1 MKILLVAN
9 TDWYLFNFRRS
20 LAAYLRAA
28 GHAVTL
34 VSPRGPYVEG
44 IQKLGFPWLEWP
56 VGRKS
61 AGPGE
66 LLAVQR
72 LARIYWRERPELVH
86 HFTVKPVLY
95 GSLAANLTRVPY
107 VVNAITGL
115 GYVFLQNNLRAR
127 LLRQVVLLL
136 YRLALRSPSQTVI
149 FENTFDRD
157 FFEGLG
163 LLPTGAGRV
172 IEGAGVD
179 VEQYTPL
186 PEPPGAPLVV
196 LPARML
202 WDKGVG
208 TAVEAARLLRAA
220 GTPLRLALVG
230 PTDPGNPANIP
241 EATLQEWVAE
251 GSVEWWGFQEDM
263 HTVYAQAALVLL
275 PSLGEGVPTV
285 LIEAAACGR
294 AIVTTNVAGCRD
306 VVQDGQTG
314 LLVPPNDPAALAA
327 ALSRLAADPAL
338 RRQMGLAGRSQA
350 EARFSTNQINRE
362 TLEVYQRLA
371 QKQHPTP

>member
-9 TDWYLFNFRRS
+9 TDWYLYNFRRS
-20 LAAYLRAA
+20 LAVYLRAA

-34 VSPRGPYVEG
+34 VSPHGPYVAG
-44 IQKLGFPWLEWP
+44 IQKLGFPWLEWA

-66 LLAVQR
+66 LLAVQQ
-72 LARIYWRERPELVH
+72 LARIYWRQHPDLVH

-95 GSLAANLTRVPY
+95 GSLAASLARVPC

-136 YRLALRSPSQTVI
+136 YRFALRTPRQTVI
-149 FENTFDRD
+149 FENTYDRS
-157 FFEGLG
+157 FFEGLR
-163 LLPTGAGRV
+163 LLPVGAGRV

-179 VEQYTPL
+179 VEQFAPT
-186 PEPPGAPLVV
+186 PEPAGDPLVV

-220 GTPLRLALVG
+220 RTPLRLALVG

-241 EATLQEWVAE
+241 EATLQGWVAE
-251 GSVEWWGFQEDM
+251 GCVEWWGFQEDM
-263 HTVYAQAALVLL
+263 RAVYAQAGLVLL

-294 AIVTTNVAGCRD
+294 AIVATDVAGCRD
-306 VVQDGQTG
+306 VVQNGHTG
-314 LLVPPNDPAALAA
+314 LLVPPNDPAALAQ
-327 ALSRLAADPAL
+327 ALHRLAGDPAL
-338 RRQMGLAGRSQA
+338 RRQMGAAGRIQA
-350 EARFSTNQINRE
+350 EARFSMEQINRE
-362 TLEVYQRLA
+362 TLEVYQRLT
-371 QKQHPTP
+371 H

>member
-44 IQKLGFPWLEWP
+44 IQKLGFPWLEWA
-56 VGRKS
+56 VGRNS

-66 LLAVQR
+66 LLAVER
-72 LARIYWRERPELVH
+72 LAQIYWRARPDLVH

-95 GSLAANLTRVPY
+95 GSLAANQARVPA

-115 GYVFLQNNLRAR
+115 GYVFLQNSLRAR

-136 YRLALRSPSQTVI
+136 YRLALHSPRQAVI
-149 FENTFDRD
+149 FENTLDRD
-157 FFEGLG
+157 FFAGLG
-163 LLPTGAGRV
+163 LLPPGVARV

-179 VEQYTPL
+179 VEQFTPL
-186 PEPPGAPLVV
+186 PEAQGPPLVV

-208 TAVEAARLLRAA
+208 TAVEAARLLRDA

-241 EATLQEWVAE
+241 EATLQGWVAE
-251 GSVEWWGFQEDM
+251 GCVEWWGFQEDM
-263 HTVYAQAALVLL
+263 RAVYAQAALVLL

-314 LLVPPNDPAALAA
+314 LLVPPTNPPALAA
-327 ALSRLAADPAL
+327 ALQRLAGDPAL
-338 RRQMGLAGRSQA
+338 RRQLASAGRAQA
-350 EARFSTNQINRE
+350 VARFSTTQINRE
-362 TLEVYQRLA
+362 TLNVYQRLVR
-371 QKQHPTP
+371 KD